1 MSNFAARIKLF
12 YVINIIEIMDNKELQ
27 KIVNPIYLTAKSTL
41 GLLKKA
47 NDPDATALLP
57 LVGLDESLQDKAK
70 KVPDA
75 IFHCYKIAQQ
85 ARYEIYNT
93 AAIRSSAPNV
103 VDLPSGYSPRGF
115 RVSSAGKRY
124 FGFDLPVVI
133 ADMAPAAQKVM
144 TPEQRSLSSYHAVDA
159 TNYQSMKDALGS
171 VKGELCIVTEGL
183 LGYFNEPELLS
194 LCQAI
199 HRLLSEYGGIWMTAD
214 LSILRIYVLT
224 FSTLLKG
231 DDLAF
236 LNRIQG
242 KANEMADVKMNQN
255 SLFLHGE
262 EGARKFLEDQGFTV
276 QAEPVTLYLP
286 DISGINDELRNAYR
300 QMNML
305 TLHVASVKTGEKEA
319 PELPFAV
326 ESSVTEGK
334 LVMKVQGRVDTL
346 TATQLLKAFQ
356 EASPQTNSI
365 ELDVEKMHYISS
377 AGLRVLLMMLKSVKD
392 QSCFKVFHVQPEVEN
407 ILKMTGFDKLML
419 NE

>member
-1 MSNFAARIKLF
+1 
-12 YVINIIEIMDNKELQ
+12 MDNKELQ
-27 KIVNPIYLTAKSTL
+27 KIVNPIYLTAKTTL

-57 LVGLDESLQDKAK
+57 LVGLDESLQEKAK

-93 AAIRSSAPNV
+93 AAIRSSAPNI

-133 ADMAPAAQKVM
+133 DDMAPAAQKVM
-144 TPEQRSLSSYHAVDA
+144 TPGQRSLSSYHAVDA

-171 VKGELCIVTEGL
+171 VKGELCIMTEGL

-199 HRLLSEYGGIWMTAD
+199 HRLLSEYGGTWMTAD

-242 KANEMADVKMNQN
+242 KVTEMADVKMNQN
-255 SLFLHGE
+255 SLFLNGE

-276 QAEPVTLYLP
+276 TVEPVTHYLP
-286 DISGINDELRNAYR
+286 DVPGINDGLRNAYR

-305 TLHVASVKTGEKEA
+305 TMRVAAPKTGRKSA

-326 ESSVTEGK
+326 DSSVTEGK

-356 EASPQTNSI
+356 EASPQTDSI
-365 ELDVEKMHYISS
+365 ELDVEKMPYISS
-377 AGLRVLLMMLKSVKD
+377 AGLRVLLIMLKSVKD
-392 QSCFKVFHVQPEVEN
+392 QSCFKVFHIQPEVEK
-407 ILKMTGFDKLML
+407 ILKVTGFDKLL
-419 NE
+419 HKGS

>member
-1 MSNFAARIKLF
+1 
-12 YVINIIEIMDNKELQ
+12 
-27 KIVNPIYLTAKSTL
+27 
-41 GLLKKA
+41 
-47 NDPDATALLP
+47 TALLP
-57 LVGLDESLQDKAK
+57 LVGLDESLQEKAK

-93 AAIRSSAPNV
+93 AAIRSSAPNI

-115 RVSSAGKRY
+115 RVSSTGKRY

-133 ADMAPAAQKVM
+133 DDMAPAAQKVM
-144 TPEQRSLSSYHAVDA
+144 APEQRSLSSYHAVDA

-199 HRLLSEYGGIWMTAD
+199 HRLLSEYGGTWMTAD

-242 KANEMADVKMNQN
+242 KVTEMADVKMNQN
-255 SLFLHGE
+255 SLFLNGE

-276 QAEPVTLYLP
+276 TVEPVTHYLP
-286 DISGINDELRNAYR
+286 DVPGINDGLRNAYR

-305 TLHVASVKTGEKEA
+305 TMRVAAPKTGRKSA

-326 ESSVTEGK
+326 DSSVTEGK

-356 EASPQTNSI
+356 EASPQTDSI
-365 ELDVEKMHYISS
+365 ELDVEKMPYISS
-377 AGLRVLLMMLKSVKD
+377 AGLRVLLIMLKSVKD
-392 QSCFKVFHVQPEVEN
+392 QSCFKVFHIQPEVEK
-407 ILKMTGFDKLML
+407 ILKVTGFDKLL
-419 NE
+419 HKGS